1 MSIKSN
7 QTSPAPRGDKPQNS
21 PRSSSRTKSQKLGDF
36 GRLQLL
42 SSHSPIALGP
52 DLSCSR
58 GSDSCG
64 EASPSP
70 SSRCKESVPAE
81 AEKLVKLGNFSKIFD
96 QFAASGSSKPPPQF
110 SSSSS
115 DETAAISIATRF
127 LPTESAP
134 VAVPI
139 EVSPRKASP
148 KKAAPKK
155 TSLNQ
160 ASPKKTSAKKSSS
173 GYESNTGSGS
183 GSGTNSG
190 SDSDLEPLY
199 SYSTPAT
206 TPSSSAERDPSPLAK
221 FAKFKAR
228 PPKSKKSAT
237 ASQLVTITRTKS
249 QGQFQQV
256 LAYQYHNYG
265 PTTPVFDSVPTK
277 DAKHESL
284 AKKLIKEQ
292 VLDRVLGFQK
302 PNVESN
308 GVHVFIDM
316 SNISISFL
324 KAIRTRYSLPESV
337 RLTPLPALNLSF
349 LHELLARGRD
359 TKVLNAGCSMRP
371 DRAEPAYIQDLRDLG
386 YRVDLRHRKP
396 GQHAQGA
403 QNPVEIHGTSGPTH
417 YVEDMVDETLQI
429 RIGESVMQYFD
440 KPGTLVLATGDAR
453 PAKFSD
459 GFFTYAERALKM
471 GWNVEVVSWK
481 ASLSGSWTNRA
492 WAEPWG
498 DRFRVIELD
507 VYIDDLLACYA
518 A

>member
-1 MSIKSN
+1 MSITSN
-7 QTSPAPRGDKPQNS
+7 PTPPPQSPPGSGKPPDS
-21 PRSSSRTKSQKLGDF
+21 PRPSSRTKSRKLGDF
-36 GRLQLL
+36 GKLQLL
-42 SSHSPIALGP
+42 QDRASSKL
-52 DLSCSR
+52 
-58 GSDSCG
+58 SDSP
-64 EASPSP
+64 ASPCCEEP
-70 SSRCKESVPAE
+70 VPAE
-81 AEKLVKLGNFSKIFD
+81 VEKLVKLGNFAKIFD
-96 QFAASGSSKPPPQF
+96 QFSVSGSSRPSSQPSGGSSNSTTPMSIPKRPLSTKPTPP
-110 SSSSS
+110 
-115 DETAAISIATRF
+115 A
-127 LPTESAP
+127 L
-134 VAVPI
+134 PI
-139 EVSPRKASP
+139 EASP
-148 KKAAPKK
+148 KKAASKQTSPKKSSKK
-155 TSLNQ
+155 TST
-160 ASPKKTSAKKSSS
+160 KTTSS
-173 GYESNTGSGS
+173 GYESNSGCGSA
-183 GSGTNSG
+183 SGTSSG
-190 SDSDLEPLY
+190 SDSDLEPLS
-199 SYSTPAT
+199 SYSTPAS
-206 TPSSSAERDPSPLAK
+206 TPPSSAERDPSPLAK
-221 FAKFKAR
+221 FAKSKSCS
-228 PPKSKKSAT
+228 PKSKKIAT
-237 ASQLVTITRTKS
+237 NTARHAAVAKTRS

-256 LAYQYHNYG
+256 LRYQHYNHG
-265 PTTPVFDSVPTK
+265 PTTPVFDCVPTK

-284 AKKLIKEQ
+284 AKKLVKEQ

-302 PNVESN
+302 PEVESN

-324 KAIRTRYSLPESV
+324 KAIRTRYSLSESV
-337 RLTPLPALNLSF
+337 RLTPLPAMNLSF

-371 DRAEPAYIQDLRDLG
+371 DRAEPVYIQDLRDLG

-396 GQHAQGA
+396 GQYAQGG
-403 QNPVEIHGTSGPTH
+403 QNPVEIRGTSGPAH

-507 VYIDDLLACYA
+507 AYIDDLLACYA
-518 A
+518 T